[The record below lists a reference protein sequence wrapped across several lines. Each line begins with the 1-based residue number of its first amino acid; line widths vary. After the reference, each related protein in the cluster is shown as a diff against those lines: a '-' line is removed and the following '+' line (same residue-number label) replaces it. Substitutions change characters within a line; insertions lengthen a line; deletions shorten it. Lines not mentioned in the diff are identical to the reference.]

1 MTATESKSSKIACC
15 AQSANLTAEDSYRE
29 ESCTSPAIVLN
40 LDKAEQHPNPP
51 YPKTSPIM
59 STVDTV
65 TATILEDK
73 HGAVTSESEASTS
86 AEERR
91 SCKVRLGGAR
101 QVISSTR
108 KRVIDESLLSPDE
121 ADKLESRRAYNR
133 ECATRARK
141 RTKNLVAQLQEDVKN
156 LQQDKNELRR
166 ANEVMKAQL
175 AALEKQNQAL
185 LFKHAMHSPQTA
197 TMSAFGMP
205 GNGGILPSC
214 TTLDT
219 AFLT

>member
-1 MTATESKSSKIACC
+1 M
-15 AQSANLTAEDSYRE
+15 SA
-29 ESCTSPAIVLN
+29 
-40 LDKAEQHPNPP
+40 
-51 YPKTSPIM
+51 
-59 STVDTV
+59 VDTT
-65 TATILEDK
+65 TATINLEDK
-73 HGAVTSESEASTS
+73 HGAVTSESETSTS

-91 SCKVRLGGAR
+91 SCKVRMGGAR
-101 QVISSTR
+101 QVISSSR
-108 KRVIDESLLSPDE
+108 KRVIDESLLSPED

-185 LFKHAMHSPQTA
+185 LFKHAMNSPQTA
-197 TMSAFGMP
+197 TMSAFGMT
-205 GNGGILPSC
+205 GNGGMLPSP

-219 AFLT
+219 AFSNMLMNHQATARNRIAYPAAGM

>member
-1 MTATESKSSKIACC
+1 
-15 AQSANLTAEDSYRE
+15 
-29 ESCTSPAIVLN
+29 
-40 LDKAEQHPNPP
+40 
-51 YPKTSPIM
+51 M
-59 STVDTV
+59 STVDA
-65 TATILEDK
+65 ATTINFEDK
-73 HGAVTSESEASTS
+73 HGSVTSESEASTS
-86 AEERR
+86 VEERR

-101 QVISSTR
+101 QVISSSR
-108 KRVIDESLLSPDE
+108 KRVIDETLLSPEE

-185 LFKHAMHSPQTA
+185 LFKQAMNSPKTA
-197 TMSAFGMP
+197 AMSAFGIP
-205 GNGGILPSC
+205 GNRGIMPSP
-214 TTLDT
+214 TLDT
-219 AFLT
+219 AFSNMLMNHQTTARNRLAYPTTGM